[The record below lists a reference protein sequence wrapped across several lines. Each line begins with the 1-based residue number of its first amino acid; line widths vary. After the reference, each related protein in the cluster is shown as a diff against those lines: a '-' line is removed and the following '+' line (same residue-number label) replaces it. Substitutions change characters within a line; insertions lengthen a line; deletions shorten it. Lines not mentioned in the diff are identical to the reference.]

1 MAHPYLL
8 ALHGLDIAL
17 PDGRILFHD
26 LHETFS
32 AECVALI
39 GANGSGKSSLGRVI
53 AGLADPVRG
62 RVERLVPVHYVEQQT
77 GPVQAASLAA
87 LAGLAAPLDALR
99 RLANGEARD
108 EDFDLIGER
117 WDLEAR
123 WQAMLDQAG
132 LDESMAPQA
141 LSGGQR
147 TLLSLIGAFCSE
159 AGLLVL
165 DEPSNHLD
173 RERRRFLIE
182 QVQAWRQSGRGL
194 LVISHDRELLEHA
207 DRTLEVHARGLRRYG
222 GGWSLVDAQRG
233 AELAA
238 REIRLDRAR
247 AERKSAEAAMR
258 VEAERA
264 ARRSARGARA
274 KAAGGQPKIVLNALP
289 QRAQQTDGARAERHA
304 QRRQDLQQDVLD
316 AFDAMDGALDRPSF
330 PQLDLRIPEGQ
341 AAVVLEELVTAFG
354 PRQPLDWGA
363 NGAARIAI
371 RGPNG
376 CGKSTLLRTIAGE
389 IAPVSGRC
397 RTLPAVLLDQHL
409 AMLDPSRSLL
419 DQLRTT
425 ATQHDEGRLRQY
437 LALAGLK
444 PDRLLRPSGSL
455 SGGERMRG
463 ALLCAV
469 LREPAPRLLLLDE
482 PTNHLDL
489 HGIEALEAMLQ
500 SWPGALM
507 VVSHDERFL
516 ESLGLTHRLDW
527 GKTGWVNGF
536 DRHIRLP

>member
-1 MAHPYLL
+1 MAHPFYL
-8 ALHGLDIAL
+8 ALHGVDITL
-17 PDGRILFHD
+17 PDGRALFHD
-26 LHETFS
+26 IHETLGG
-32 AECVALI
+32 ELTALI
-39 GANGSGKSSLGRVI
+39 GPNGSGKSTLGRAI
-53 AGLADPVRG
+53 AGQVEPTRG
-62 RVERLVPVHYVEQQT
+62 RIERAAPIRHVEQQT
-77 GPVQAASLAA
+77 GPTRATSLAQ
-87 LAGLAAPLDALR
+87 LAGLDAPLDALR
-99 RLANGEARD
+99 RLAAGEARD
-108 EDFDLIGER
+108 DDFDLIGER

-132 LDESMAPQA
+132 LAEHMAPAA

-182 QVQAWRQSGRGL
+182 QMQAWRAAGRGL
-194 LVISHDRELLEHA
+194 LLISHDRELLEHA

-222 GGWSLVDAQRG
+222 GGWSLVHAQRE
-233 AELAA
+233 AELTAA
-238 REIRLDRAR
+238 GARLERAR
-247 AERKSAEAAMR
+247 VERRQAEAAMR

-264 ARRSARGARA
+264 ARKSARGARA

-304 QRRQDLQQDVLD
+304 LLRQDLQQEVAD
-316 AFDAMDGALDRPSF
+316 AFESLDGALARPSF
-330 PQLDLRIPEGQ
+330 PRLDLQIPDGQ
-341 AAVVLEELVTAFG
+341 AALVLEELVAPWG
-354 PRQPLDWGA
+354 PCRPLDWGA
-363 NGAARIAI
+363 NGPARIAI

-376 CGKSTLLRTIAGE
+376 CGKSTLLRVIAGE
-389 IAPVSGRC
+389 IAPASGRC

-409 AMLDPSRSLL
+409 AMLDPGRSLL
-419 DQLRTT
+419 DQLRDA
-425 ATQHDEGRLRQY
+425 ATGIDEGRLRQY

-444 PDRLLRPSGSL
+444 PDRVLRPSGSL

-489 HGIEALEAMLQ
+489 QGVEALEAMLQ
-500 SWPGALM
+500 SWPGALV

-516 ESLGLTHRLDW
+516 EGLGLTCRVDW
-527 GKTGWVNGF
+527 SEAGW
-536 DRHIRLP
+536 DASLQLRS

>member
-8 ALHGLDIAL
+8 ALHGLTIAL

-26 LHETFS
+26 LHETLG
-32 AECVALI
+32 AELVALI

-53 AGLADPVRG
+53 AGLAEPLRG
-62 RVERLVPVHYVEQQT
+62 RVEHTVPVHYVEQQT
-77 GPVQAASLAA
+77 GPAQASSLAE
-87 LAGLAAPLDALR
+87 LAGLAAPLGALR
-99 RLANGEARD
+99 RLANGDARD

-132 LDESMAPQA
+132 LHESMTPAS

-165 DEPSNHLD
+165 DEPGNHLD

-182 QVQAWRQSGRGL
+182 QMQAWRAGGRGL

-207 DRTLEVHARGLRRYG
+207 DRTLEVHAQGLRRYG

-233 AELAA
+233 AELASREA
-238 REIRLDRAR
+238 RLEHAR
-247 AERKSAEAAMR
+247 TERRNAEAAMR
-258 VEAERA
+258 IEAARA
-264 ARRSARGARA
+264 ARKGARGARA

-316 AFDAMDGALDRPSF
+316 AFDALDGALERPSF
-330 PQLDLRIPEGQ
+330 PVLDLQIPDGQ
-341 AAVVLEELVTAFG
+341 AAVVLENLVAPWG
-354 PRQPLDWGA
+354 PSQPLDWGA

-376 CGKSTLLRTIAGE
+376 CGKSTLLRLIAGE
-389 IAPVSGRC
+389 LAPLAGRC
-397 RTLPAVLLDQHL
+397 RTLPSVLLDQHL
-409 AMLDPSRSLL
+409 ETLDPARSLL
-419 DQLRTT
+419 DQLRAT

-444 PDRLLRPSGSL
+444 PDRVLRPSGSL

-489 HGIEALEAMLQ
+489 NGIEALEAMLA
-500 SWPGALM
+500 SWPGALV
-507 VVSHDERFL
+507 VVSHDARFL
-516 ESLGLTHRLDW
+516 DALALSHQLDW
-527 GKTGWVNGF
+527 TT
-536 DRHIRLP
+536 DRWTASLPT

>member
-26 LHETFS
+26 IHETLGTDI
-32 AECVALI
+32 VALI
-39 GANGSGKSSLGRVI
+39 GPNGSGKSSLGRVV
-53 AGLADPVRG
+53 AGLAEPLHGRIERAVPVR
-62 RVERLVPVHYVEQQT
+62 HVEQQT

-87 LAGLAAPLDALR
+87 LAGLDAPLDALR
-99 RLANGEARD
+99 RLAAGEALD
-108 EDFDLIGER
+108 EDFDIIGER

-123 WQAMLDQAG
+123 WRAMLDGAG
-132 LDESMAPQA
+132 LHESMTPTS

-147 TLLSLIGAFCSE
+147 TLLALIGAFCSE

-173 RERRRFLIE
+173 RERRRFLID
-182 QVQAWRQSGRGL
+182 QMLAWRAGGRGL
-194 LVISHDRELLEHA
+194 LLISHDRELLEHA
-207 DRTLEVHARGLRRYG
+207 DRTLEVHACSLRRYG

-238 REIRLDRAR
+238 RETQLERAR
-247 AERKSAEAAMR
+247 VERKNADSAMR
-258 VEAERA
+258 LEAERA

-304 QRRQDLQQDVLD
+304 QRRQALQQDVLD
-316 AFDAMDGALDRPSF
+316 AFGALDGAMERPSF
-330 PQLDLRIPEGQ
+330 PMLDLDIPDGQ
-341 AAVVLEELVTAFG
+341 AAVVLEELVAQWG

-397 RTLPAVLLDQHL
+397 RTLPSRLLDQQL
-409 AMLDPSRSLL
+409 AMLDPARSLL
-419 DQLRTT
+419 DQLRVV
-425 ATQHDEGRLRQY
+425 ATQHEEGRLRQY

-444 PDRLLRPSGSL
+444 PDRVLRPAGSL

-469 LREPAPRLLLLDE
+469 LHEPAPRLLLLDE

-489 HGIEALEAMLQ
+489 QGVEALEAMLQ
-500 SWPGALM
+500 SWPGALV

-516 ESLGLTHRLDW
+516 DGLALNRRLDW
-527 GKTGWVNGF
+527 SPAGWMFSEV
-536 DRHIRLP
+536 

>member
-1 MAHPYLL
+1 MAHPLLL

-26 LHETFS
+26 LHETLG
-32 AECVALI
+32 AGIVALI
-39 GANGSGKSSLGRVI
+39 GPNGSGKSSLGRVI
-53 AGLADPVRG
+53 AGLAEPLRG
-62 RVERLVPVHYVEQQT
+62 RIERIVPVHYVEQQT
-77 GPVQAASLAA
+77 GPLQASSLAQ
-87 LAGLAAPLDALR
+87 LAGLDAPLGALR
-99 RLANGEARD
+99 RLAAGEAQG
-108 EDFDLIGER
+108 EDFDIIGER

-123 WQAMLDQAG
+123 WQAMLDEAG
-132 LDESMAPQA
+132 LHASMTPAS

-147 TLLSLIGAFCSE
+147 TLLSLIGAFCSD

-173 RERRRFLIE
+173 RERRRFLIG
-182 QVQAWRQSGRGL
+182 QMQAWRAAGRGL
-194 LVISHDRELLEHA
+194 LLISHDRELLEHA
-207 DRTLEVHARGLRRYG
+207 DRTLEVHAGGLRRYG

-238 REIRLDRAR
+238 RESRLERAR
-247 AERKSAEAAMR
+247 VERRSAEAAMR
-258 VEAERA
+258 VEAGRA
-264 ARRSARGARA
+264 ARKGARGARE

-304 QRRQDLQQDVLD
+304 QRRHEMQQDVLD
-316 AFDAMDGALDRPSF
+316 AFDALDGALERPGF
-330 PQLDLRIPEGQ
+330 PLLDIAIPDGQ
-341 AAVVLEELVTAFG
+341 AALVLEELIAQWG

-397 RTLPAVLLDQHL
+397 RTLPSVLLDQHL
-409 AMLDPSRSLL
+409 AMLDPARSLL
-419 DQLRTT
+419 AQLREA
-425 ATQHDEGRLRQY
+425 ATRFDEGRLRQY
-437 LALAGLK
+437 LALAGLG
-444 PDRLLRPSGSL
+444 PDRVLRPSGSL

-500 SWPGALM
+500 SWPGALV

-516 ESLGLTHRLDW
+516 DGLRLTRRLDW
-527 GKTGWVNGF
+527 SNTGWKK
-536 DRHIRLP
+536 

>member
-1 MAHPYLL
+1 MAHPFLL
-8 ALHGLDIAL
+8 ALHGVDIAL
-17 PDGRILFHD
+17 PDGRVLFHD
-26 LHETFS
+26 IHETLG
-32 AECVALI
+32 AETAALI
-39 GANGSGKSSLGRVI
+39 GPNGSGKSRFGRVV
-53 AGLADPVRG
+53 AGLAEPLHGRIERSMSVR
-62 RVERLVPVHYVEQQT
+62 HVEQQT
-77 GPVQAASLAA
+77 GPVRTASLAQ
-87 LAGLAAPLDALR
+87 LAGLDAPLDALR
-99 RLANGEARD
+99 RLAAGDARD
-108 EDFDLIGER
+108 EDFELIGER

-123 WQAMLDQAG
+123 WQAMLDAAG
-132 LDESMAPQA
+132 LDASMAPA
-141 LSGGQR
+141 SLSGGQR
-147 TLLSLIGAFCSE
+147 TLLSLIGAFCSD

-182 QVQAWRQSGRGL
+182 QMQAWRAAGRGL

-222 GGWSLVDAQRG
+222 GGWSLVDAQRSAG
-233 AELAA
+233 LAA
-238 REIRLDRAR
+238 AASRLERAR
-247 AERKSAEAAMR
+247 VERRSTETAMR
-258 VEAERA
+258 IEAERA

-304 QRRQDLQQDVLD
+304 QKRQDLQQGVLD
-316 AFDAMDGALDRPSF
+316 AFEALDGALERPSF
-330 PQLDLRIPEGQ
+330 PLLGLQIPDGQ
-341 AAVVLEELVTAFG
+341 VALVLEELVAPWG
-354 PRQPLDWGA
+354 PRQALNWGA

-376 CGKSTLLRTIAGE
+376 CGKSTLLRVLGGE
-389 IAPVSGRC
+389 AEPAAGRC
-397 RTLPAVLLDQHL
+397 RTLPSRLLDQHL
-409 AMLDPSRSLL
+409 AILDPERSLL
-419 DQLRTT
+419 DQLRGL
-425 ATQHDEGRLRQY
+425 AAGMDEGRLRQY

-444 PDRLLRPSGSL
+444 PDRVLRPSGSL

-489 HGIEALEAMLQ
+489 QGIEALEAMLA
-500 SWPGALM
+500 SWPGALV

-516 ESLGLTHRLDW
+516 EGLGLSCRLDW
-527 GKTGWVNGF
+527 SPAGWVSEAV
-536 DRHIRLP
+536 

>member
-26 LHETFS
+26 LHDTLG

-53 AGLADPVRG
+53 AGLAEPLRG
-62 RVERLVPVHYVEQQT
+62 RVERAVPVHHVEQQT
-77 GPVQAASLAA
+77 GAVQASSLAE
-87 LAGLAAPLDALR
+87 LAGLAAPLSALR
-99 RLANGEARD
+99 RMAAGDARD
-108 EDFDLIGER
+108 DDFDLIGER

-132 LDESMAPQA
+132 LDESAGPQA

-147 TLLSLIGAFCSE
+147 TLLALIGAFCSD

-173 RERRRFLIE
+173 RDRRRFLIE
-182 QVQAWRQSGRGL
+182 QMQAWRAGGRGL
-194 LVISHDRELLEHA
+194 LVISHDRELLAHA
-207 DRTLEVHARGLRRYG
+207 DRTLEVHACGLRRYG
-222 GGWSLVDAQRG
+222 GGWSLVEAQRG

-238 REIRLDRAR
+238 AESRLERAR
-247 AERKSAEAAMR
+247 VERNSAAAAMR

-264 ARRSARGARA
+264 ARRNARGARA
-274 KAAGGQPKIVLNALP
+274 KAASGQPKIVLNALP
-289 QRAQQTDGARAERHA
+289 QRAEQTDGARAERHA
-304 QRRQDLQQDVLD
+304 QRRHDLQQDVID
-316 AFDAMDGALDRPSF
+316 AFEALDGALARPSF
-330 PQLDLRIPEGQ
+330 PRLDLRIPGGQ
-341 AAVVLEELVTAFG
+341 AAVVLEELGARWG

-371 RGPNG
+371 CGPNG

-389 IAPVSGRC
+389 IAPLSGRC
-397 RTLPAVLLDQHL
+397 RTLPSVLLDQQL
-409 AMLDPSRSLL
+409 AMLDPLRSLL
-419 DQLRTT
+419 EQLRTT
-425 ATQHDEGRLRQY
+425 ATEHDEGRLRQY
-437 LALAGLK
+437 LALAGLR
-444 PDRLLRPSGSL
+444 PDRVLRPSGSL

-489 HGIEALEAMLQ
+489 HGFEALEAMLA
-500 SWPGALM
+500 SWEGALV
-507 VVSHDERFL
+507 VVSHDAHFL
-516 ESLGLTHRLDW
+516 EGLRITHRLDW
-527 GKTGWVNGF
+527 RPAGWETT
-536 DRHIRLP
+536 

>member
-1 MAHPYLL
+1 MAHPFHL
-8 ALHGLDIAL
+8 ALHGVDITL
-17 PDGRILFHD
+17 PDGRVLFHD
-26 LHETFS
+26 IHETLGGEIVS
-32 AECVALI
+32 LI
-39 GANGSGKSSLGRVI
+39 GPNGSGKSSFGRVA
-53 AGLADPVRG
+53 AGQLEPSRGRIERATPVR
-62 RVERLVPVHYVEQQT
+62 HVEQQT
-77 GPVQAASLAA
+77 GPTRANSLAQ
-87 LAGLAAPLDALR
+87 LAGLDAPLDALR
-99 RLANGEARD
+99 RLAAGEARD
-108 EDFDLIGER
+108 ADFDLIGER

-132 LDESMAPQA
+132 LAEDMAPQS

-147 TLLSLIGAFCSE
+147 TLLALIGAFCSE

-173 RERRRFLIE
+173 RERRRFLVD
-182 QVQAWRQSGRGL
+182 QMQAWRQSGRGL
-194 LVISHDRELLEHA
+194 LLISHDRELLEYA

-222 GGWSLVDAQRG
+222 GGWSLVHEQRG

-238 REIRLDRAR
+238 AGARLERAR
-247 AERKSAEAAMR
+247 VERKNAETAMR

-304 QRRQDLQQDVLD
+304 QARRDLQHEVSEAYGAL
-316 AFDAMDGALDRPSF
+316 DGALERPSF
-330 PQLDLRIPEGQ
+330 PRLDMHIPDGQ
-341 AAVVLEELVTAFG
+341 AAVTFEDLISPWGTHG
-354 PRQPLDWGA
+354 PLNWVASGP
-363 NGAARIAI
+363 ARIAI

-376 CGKSTLLRTIAGE
+376 CGKSTLLRVIAGE
-389 IAPVSGRC
+389 IAPLSGRC

-409 AMLDPSRSLL
+409 AMLDANRSLL
-419 DQLRTT
+419 DQLRDA
-425 ATQHDEGRLRQY
+425 ATGHDEGRLRQY

-444 PDRLLRPSGSL
+444 PDRVLRPPGSL

-469 LREPAPRLLLLDE
+469 LRQPTPRLLLLDE

-489 HGIEALEAMLQ
+489 HGVEALEAMLQ
-500 SWPGALM
+500 SWPGALV

-516 ESLGLTHRLDW
+516 EELEPSHRLDW
-527 GKTGWVNGF
+527 SQAGWLRAEV
-536 DRHIRLP
+536 

>member
-26 LHETFS
+26 IHETLGTDI
-32 AECVALI
+32 VALI
-39 GANGSGKSSLGRVI
+39 GPNGSGKSSLGRVV
-53 AGLADPVRG
+53 AGLAQALRG
-62 RVERLVPVHYVEQQT
+62 RVETKVAVRHVEQQT
-77 GPVQAASLAA
+77 SPVQAASLAA
-87 LAGLAAPLDALR
+87 LAGLDAPLDALR
-99 RLANGEARD
+99 RLALGEARD
-108 EDFDLIGER
+108 EDFDIIGDR

-123 WQAMLDQAG
+123 WQAMLAQAG
-132 LDESMAPQA
+132 LQESMTPTS

-147 TLLSLIGAFCSE
+147 TLLALIGAFCSE

-173 RERRRFLIE
+173 RERRRFLID
-182 QVQAWRQSGRGL
+182 QMLAWRAGGRGL
-194 LVISHDRELLEHA
+194 LLISHDRELLEHA
-207 DRTLEVHARGLRRYG
+207 DRTLEVHACGLRRYG

-238 REIRLDRAR
+238 REAQLERAR
-247 AERKSAEAAMR
+247 VERKSADSAMR
-258 VEAERA
+258 LEAERA

-304 QRRQDLQQDVLD
+304 QRRQVLQQDVLD
-316 AFDAMDGALDRPSF
+316 AFGALDGAMERPSF
-330 PQLDLRIPEGQ
+330 PILDLAIPDGQ
-341 AAVVLEELVTAFG
+341 AALVLEELVARWG

-389 IAPVSGRC
+389 IAPLSGRC
-397 RTLPAVLLDQHL
+397 RTLPAVLLDQQL
-409 AMLDPSRSLL
+409 AMLDPARSLL
-419 DQLRTT
+419 DQLRVV
-425 ATQHDEGRLRQY
+425 ATQHEEGRLRQY

-444 PDRLLRPSGSL
+444 PDRVLRPSGSL

-489 HGIEALEAMLQ
+489 QGVEALEAMLQ
-500 SWPGALM
+500 SWPGALV

-516 ESLGLTHRLDW
+516 DGLALNRRLDW
-527 GKTGWVNGF
+527 SPAGWMFSAV
-536 DRHIRLP
+536 